1 MTTSASKAGGAPATA
16 PAASAPT
23 ALTQRDIHGLVFT
36 AEMYGVQ
43 LDQLAALFAL
53 TERRARAVG
62 ARWRAR
68 GYADTARLG
77 PGASWL
83 WLTRAGLAAC
93 GLSYTSAPPALS
105 RLAHIRAVAAIRLAL
120 ESSDTYRTAAA
131 HWRSERHLRARIGK
145 VGASE
150 HIPDGEVHWPDAA
163 DVPYAGEC
171 WAIEAELTAKTV
183 RRTVA
188 IMLELLTR
196 TGDYGCAAAQR
207 LQPAAPPLH
216 ARALYLCSSAARPT
230 VLRAREALGTALGA
244 AFEARIEVRDLPPSA
259 KLEHSPRRLSGSA
272 PPGSRREFQEADPP
286 GRPRGSQGP
295 DPLGRPRGFQG
306 VDPLGRHRAAP

>member
-1 MTTSASKAGGAPATA
+1 VTTSASNTGGPPAATA
-16 PAASAPT
+16 AASSTT

-43 LDQLAALFAL
+43 LDQLAALLAL

-93 GLSYTSAPPALS
+93 GLSYSSAPPALS

-120 ESSDTYRTAAA
+120 ESSDIYQTAAA

-145 VGASE
+145 VRASE
-150 HIPDGEVHWPDAA
+150 HIPDGEVRWPDTA

-183 RRTVA
+183 RRTTA
-188 IMLELLTR
+188 IMMELLTR

-207 LQPAAPPLH
+207 LQPTAPPLH

-230 VLRAREALGTALGA
+230 VLRARAALGA
-244 AFEARIEVRDLPPSA
+244 AFVARIEVRNLPPSA
-259 KLEHSPRRLSGSA
+259 LLEHPSRRSPRATA
-272 PPGSRREFQEADPP
+272 PGGPQGLQAADPIDRPSTFQEADRLGIPP
-286 GRPRGSQGP
+286 GFRRT
-295 DPLGRPRGFQG
+295 DA
-306 VDPLGRHRAAP
+306 LGRHGAEP